1 MQPAKRMPSRREPP
15 DPSAGNDMT
24 RAQEARAAAEDR
36 AETALA
42 LFSAVARLHDAS
54 SRADVLCA
62 IEEIAAGCLRS
73 PDVAVW
79 LHDAAS
85 DRLLRARVA
94 GPQAAALVEE
104 AELLQGVVDRAAA
117 ERRIVVGP
125 EVGPGARHVAVPL
138 GTGWT
143 SGVMLLLSMPMQG
156 EDLSAD
162 LRQRLSIVGR
172 HVGIAL
178 ARSQG

>member
-1 MQPAKRMPSRREPP
+1 
-15 DPSAGNDMT
+15 MT
-24 RAQEARAAAEDR
+24 RPREARTAAEDR

-42 LFSAVARLHDAS
+42 LFGAVARLHDARS
-54 SRADVLCA
+54 MEDVLCA

-85 DRLLRARVA
+85 DRLRRVRLA
-94 GPQAAALVEE
+94 GPHAAALSGE
-104 AELLQGVVDRAAA
+104 ADLLEGVVDRAAA

-125 EVGPGARHVAVPL
+125 EVGPGVRHVAVPI

-143 SGVMLLLSMPMQG
+143 AGVMVLLSMAVQG

-162 LRQRLSIVGR
+162 LRQRLHIVGR

-178 ARSQG
+178 ARSVG